1 MRDHCW
7 PHFMAG
13 NDPAQEPGVRLEIWD
28 DDGSPE
34 WADLYARCNKDLYAT
49 SEVNFTT
56 GF

>member
-7 PHFMAG
+7 PHFKAG

-34 WADLYARCNKDLYAT
+34 WADLYAVQGRTGARCAQLAVCRR
-49 SEVNFTT
+49 E
-56 GF
+56 